1 MDNKFFDHIVKAKLE
16 NMTSDTAPR
25 WDLFKEKKSVH
36 DSVRADRAFDNS
48 VRRSFEEYKVPYN
61 TGHWELLKQRLD
73 LVYRIRKSVSKIK
86 VFEVFAMLLLF
97 YFASNNYNS
106 FFDINTDA
114 ATPVAAVVENTNI
127 ENSTIEINQDVSIA
141 NVKAIEEISTQQ
153 ASRDID
159 QSKKQVT
166 TMIASNSVV
175 NSANNKPNN
184 ILSNSAAFLNKRA
197 VAIEKEQLAST
208 EATAEVVTHELYQ
221 NLSHLSSINSTI
233 DFEES
238 LFDLEEAFNAIKPV
252 KKSPDGKFLHV
263 AASFDNNQISTPF
276 NEEYNPDGPGSV
288 EMFGFTLSGLFSIR
302 KGNLEYETGFGYS
315 AYNKPLSFRR
325 TWDNNRGEV
334 FVYSLTNIGY
344 DMFNI
349 PFRVKYHFAN
359 TSDWSLYMTGG
370 LVSDFIVNTGYDE
383 SNEKLP
389 FNAPVPP
396 GPTPTNPE
404 LTEIPFRT
412 EANFHDGLFQGGTL
426 KQNYLLRGQIGV
438 GMERHISPT
447 LSAYIAGD
455 YYHSLLNTTFGP
467 TDDTINK
474 FSISFGIKERF

>member
-48 VRRSFEEYKVPYN
+48 IRRSFEEYKVPYN

-73 LVYRIRKSVSKIK
+73 LVYRIRKAVSTIK
-86 VFEVFAMLLLF
+86 VYEVFGMLLLF

-106 FFDINTDA
+106 FFDINTD
-114 ATPVAAVVENTNI
+114 VAAPIATLVENTNT
-127 ENSTIEINQDVSIA
+127 EHPTIELKQDLPIA
-141 NVKAIEEISTQQ
+141 HREGEVITQQ
-153 ASRDID
+153 ANRNID
-159 QSKKQVT
+159 QNKQQVT
-166 TMIASNSVV
+166 TTITSDSAINT
-175 NSANNKPNN
+175 ANNKPNN
-184 ILSNSAAFLNKRA
+184 MVSNSSTFLNQKT
-197 VAIEKEQLAST
+197 VVIEKEQAAST
-208 EATAEVVTHELYQ
+208 VTTEKSVNHELYQ
-221 NLSHLSSINSTI
+221 NLSPLAGIHSTI
-233 DFEES
+233 DFENN
-238 LFDLEEAFNAIKPV
+238 LFDLDEVFNAIKPIE
-252 KKSPDGKFLHV
+252 KSPDGKFLHV

-325 TWDNNRGEV
+325 TWDNNIGEV
-334 FVYSLTNIGY
+334 FVYSLTNVGY
-344 DMFNI
+344 DMFNV
-349 PFRVKYHFAN
+349 PLRVKYHFAN

-412 EANFHDGLFQGGTL
+412 EANFHDGLLQGGTF
-426 KQNYLLRGQIGV
+426 KQNYLLRGQIGA

-455 YYHSLLNTTFGP
+455 YYHSLLSTTFGP

>member
-1 MDNKFFDHIVKAKLE
+1 
-16 NMTSDTAPR
+16 
-25 WDLFKEKKSVH
+25 
-36 DSVRADRAFDNS
+36 
-48 VRRSFEEYKVPYN
+48 
-61 TGHWELLKQRLD
+61 
-73 LVYRIRKSVSKIK
+73 
-86 VFEVFAMLLLF
+86 
-97 YFASNNYNS
+97 
-106 FFDINTDA
+106 
-114 ATPVAAVVENTNI
+114 
-127 ENSTIEINQDVSIA
+127 
-141 NVKAIEEISTQQ
+141 
-153 ASRDID
+153 
-159 QSKKQVT
+159 
-166 TMIASNSVV
+166 
-175 NSANNKPNN
+175 
-184 ILSNSAAFLNKRA
+184 
-197 VAIEKEQLAST
+197 
-208 EATAEVVTHELYQ
+208 
-221 NLSHLSSINSTI
+221 
-233 DFEES
+233 
-238 LFDLEEAFNAIKPV
+238 
-252 KKSPDGKFLHV
+252 
-263 AASFDNNQISTPF
+263 
-276 NEEYNPDGPGSV
+276 
-288 EMFGFTLSGLFSIR
+288 MFGFTLSGLFSIR